1 MCVHYHLC
9 EMIYT
14 QNPCEMIHKCRIYV
28 TWYMYTV
35 SMWGNVC
42 VCYLCEMIHR
52 QNPCQMTHMCRI
64 CVRWYMYVLS
74 MWDNESM
81 YYLHD
86 VTLRRIHVR
95 WYVCV
100 VSMWDD
106 IYVRWWERWKKWK
119 KVELLSHVWPFA
131 TPQTVAYQAP
141 PSMGFSRQE
150 CWSGLPF
157 PSPGDL
163 PDPGLEPRSP
173 ALQADALP
181 SKPPGNLVII
191 ITLFKSNHI
200 VPPKY
205 IQCCMSTIS
214 Q

>member
-1 MCVHYHLC
+1 MIHVYSIYVRKCVLSVWDD
-9 EMIYT
+9 T
-14 QNPCEMIHKCRIYV
+14 QNPCELI
-28 TWYMYTV
+28 
-35 SMWGNVC
+35 
-42 VCYLCEMIHR
+42 
-52 QNPCQMTHMCRI
+52 HMCRI

-86 VTLRRIHVR
+86 VILRRIHVR
-95 WYVCV
+95 WYICV
-100 VSMWDD
+100 VSMWDG
-106 IYVRWWERWKKWK
+106 IYVRWWDRWWKKWK
-119 KVELLSHVWPFA
+119 KVELFSHVWPFE

-150 CWSGLPF
+150 CWNGLPF

-163 PDPGLEPRSP
+163 PDPGIERRSP

-200 VPPKY
+200 VQPKY
-205 IQCCMSTIS
+205 IQCYMSTIS